1 MGRTRSQGMDYL
13 QVLME
18 QLVTD
23 EILFPEEA
31 DMVDRARLLA
41 FAESS
46 LGQRISGSRLV
57 YRERPFNL
65 LTKHDGKQII
75 VQGIIDCYFE
85 EDDYLVL
92 VDYKTGSA
100 KGAEERYRMQIDLY
114 RQALEAASGKKVKD
128 AYLYMTDVGQIIK
141 M

>member
-1 MGRTRSQGMDYL
+1 M
-13 QVLME
+13 
-18 QLVTD
+18 
-23 EILFPEEA
+23 
-31 DMVDRARLLA
+31 
-41 FAESS
+41 
-46 LGQRISGSRLV
+46 
-57 YRERPFNL
+57 
-65 LTKHDGKQII
+65 
-75 VQGIIDCYFE
+75 
-85 EDDYLVL
+85 L